1 MMKRLIATY
10 VVFFLCTLVFY
21 TRNLAAESS
30 QETED
35 DVDNTDVTI
44 QVTAK
49 ASTKGT
55 SGMFEQV
62 KISSGQNRFESRLTN
77 VMRNQSGVQVNRFG
91 APGSFSTV
99 SIRGAKAAQTN
110 IYLDGIALNSALG
123 GSVNLENIPVDI
135 LQSAELYRSYV
146 PIHLNGVNIGGAV
159 DLIPGF
165 TQKNEDYL
173 FLNSV
178 AHSLYGGSLGLGY
191 ASPSQI
197 HYAMFEGSTNEYT
210 FLNDQGTRAINFADD
225 VIKTRNNEDF
235 TAFGYTGIFAPKLNS
250 NKFKI
255 LTDIYRKERGLP
267 GVIGVPLELVRL
279 RNTRGLVKA
288 DFSIPLID
296 FSLLKVYSGLSL
308 AESQFTDPGRELGVG
323 AQEQRRWSWRLEGG
337 INPSIF
343 LFSEK
348 LIFSMNLS
356 NAFTRLHLSNSPLA
370 DRNSVETGSS
380 LEFKPAPWLGKLLLS
395 GKYNRTLDQPK
406 QPLNTFFLENQDLSL
421 RKFNIKSGQ
430 ARLSFYIIELLT
442 KAFNKTRASE
452 YEPLEIFASARY
464 SERAPSLTESYGN
477 GNLLLP
483 NPDLVPE
490 QSTTYSVGFAGKL
503 PCKKLS
509 CKINTEF
516 YKSTASELI
525 LLIQNSPRTS
535 KAFNISDSETMGI
548 EASFDISYQYYF
560 TIKLT
565 GTYTDAFDTGI
576 IPFYNGKRLPF
587 IPRFTTG
594 IYAETGTKYLRF
606 FANSDFQGKTYLDQF
621 NQEDKAISNRIQI
634 DTGISYSFMQRKSAT
649 LSFIVRNITDQLN
662 PDIFRYPLPGRY
674 FEVQFKKKFLLK
686 KSNKKT
692 KRRQK

>member
-1 MMKRLIATY
+1 MQKMIAAR
-10 VVFFLCTLVFY
+10 VVFFLSSSVLY
-21 TRNLAAESS
+21 NQYLEAETSAKKD
-30 QETED
+30 QDLEEEKI
-35 DVDNTDVTI
+35 I
-44 QVTAK
+44 QVKAK
-49 ASTKGT
+49 TPGKGRGGT
-55 SGMFEQV
+55 FEQV
-62 KISSGQNRFESRLTN
+62 KIRSGQNRFESRLTN

-123 GSVNLENIPVDI
+123 GSVNLENIPIDL

-210 FLNDQGTRAINFADD
+210 FLNDQGTRSINFADD
-225 VIKTRNNEDF
+225 VIEARKNEDF
-235 TAFGYTGIFAPKLNS
+235 SAFGYTGIFAPKLNS

-288 DFSIPLID
+288 DYTTPLTD

-308 AESQFTDPGRELGVG
+308 TESQFTDPANELGVG
-323 AQEQRRWSWRLEGG
+323 AREQRRWSWRIEGG

-348 LIFSMNLS
+348 LTLNMNLS
-356 NAFTRLHLSNSPLA
+356 NAFTRLHLNNSPLA
-370 DRNSVETGSS
+370 DRSSVEAGSS
-380 LEFKPAPWLGKLLLS
+380 LEFKPTPWLGKLLLS

-421 RKFNIKSGQ
+421 RTFDIKSGQ
-430 ARLSFYIIELLT
+430 ARLSFYILKLLAKTLNKASASHTEL
-442 KAFNKTRASE
+442 
-452 YEPLEIFASARY
+452 LEIFTSARY

-490 QSTTYSVGFAGKL
+490 QSTTYSAGLTGKL

-509 CKINTEF
+509 CKINAEF
-516 YKSTASELI
+516 YQSTASELI

-535 KAFNISDSETMGI
+535 KAFNISDTETKGA
-548 EASFDISYQYYF
+548 EASFEISYEYYF
-560 TIKLT
+560 SIRLQ

-587 IPRFTTG
+587 IPRFTADV
-594 IYAETGTKYLRF
+594 YAETGTRYLRF
-606 FANSDFQGKTYLDQF
+606 FANSSFQGKTYLDQF
-621 NQEDKAISNRIQI
+621 NQEDKAISNRLQI
-634 DTGISYSFMQRKSAT
+634 DTGISYSFMQQKSAMLT
-649 LSFIVRNITDQLN
+649 FIVRNVTDQLN

-674 FEVQFKKKFLLK
+674 YEVQFKKKFLLK
-686 KSNKKT
+686 KSSKKT